1 MNKIQKNKDVDKKIP
16 GTKVFV
22 TTTILHAKINE
33 IENKIPNTSNLVT
46 KIILYTKIRQVENK
60 ISDNSIY
67 ITTQKCDMLMTEKS
81 AARLKPAD
89 QWSILTLIK
98 KVTSFNKRITSN
110 KTKHL
115 EVQKKLNS
123 LITKD

>member
-67 ITTQKCDMLMTEKS
+67 ITTQNCDMLMTEKS

-89 QWSILTLIK
+89 Q
-98 KVTSFNKRITSN
+98 
-110 KTKHL
+110 
-115 EVQKKLNS
+115 
-123 LITKD
+123 